1 MKNKLK
7 LLSAICLISM
17 VTIQAQSTDRR
28 ENLKFGVKAGINV
41 SNIWDSQNQEFTA
54 DSKVGFAGGIFLG
67 IPIGSFLGLQ
77 PEILISQKGFKG
89 SGTLLGSPYSTSRT
103 TTYLDIT
110 LQLQLN
116 PAPFITLLAGPQ
128 FSYLL
133 KQKDTYT
140 YGSNSTEQEQE
151 FNNENI
157 RKNILGLVGGVDLIF
172 GHLVLSGRI
181 GRDLQRN
188 NGDGTSL
195 TPRYKNQWMQFT
207 AGVEF

>member
-17 VTIQAQSTDRR
+17 VTIHAQSTDRR

-54 DSKVGFAGGIFLG
+54 DSKVGFAGGILLG

-103 TTYLDIT
+103 TTYLDIP
-110 LQLQLN
+110 LQLQLK

-172 GHLVLSGRI
+172 GHLALSGRI

>member
-17 VTIQAQSTDRR
+17 VTIHAQSTDRR

-89 SGTLLGSPYSTSRT
+89 SGKMLGSPYSTSRT
-103 TTYLDIT
+103 TTYLDIP
-110 LQLQLN
+110 LQLQLK
-116 PAPFITLLAGPQ
+116 PAPFITLLAG
-128 FSYLL
+128 SVLL
-133 KQKDTYT
+133 
-140 YGSNSTEQEQE
+140 
-151 FNNENI
+151 
-157 RKNILGLVGGVDLIF
+157 
-172 GHLVLSGRI
+172 
-181 GRDLQRN
+181 
-188 NGDGTSL
+188 
-195 TPRYKNQWMQFT
+195 
-207 AGVEF
+207 

>member
-1 MKNKLK
+1 
-7 LLSAICLISM
+7 M
-17 VTIQAQSTDRR
+17 VTIHAQSTDRR

-103 TTYLDIT
+103 TTYLDIP
-110 LQLQLN
+110 LQLQLK

>member
-1 MKNKLK
+1 MKKKLK

-103 TTYLDIT
+103 TTYLDIP
-110 LQLQLN
+110 LQLQLK

-157 RKNILGLVGGVDLIF
+157 RKNILGLVGGIDLIF

>member
-17 VTIQAQSTDRR
+17 VTIHAQSTDRR

-103 TTYLDIT
+103 TTYLDIP
-110 LQLQLN
+110 LQLQLK

>member
-17 VTIQAQSTDRR
+17 VTIHAQSTDRR

>member
-103 TTYLDIT
+103 TTYLDIP
-110 LQLQLN
+110 LQLQLK

>member
-17 VTIQAQSTDRR
+17 VTIHAQSTDRR

-89 SGTLLGSPYSTSRT
+89 SGTLLGSP
-103 TTYLDIT
+103 I
-110 LQLQLN
+110 QQV
-116 PAPFITLLAGPQ
+116 GPP
-128 FSYLL
+128 
-133 KQKDTYT
+133 
-140 YGSNSTEQEQE
+140 
-151 FNNENI
+151 
-157 RKNILGLVGGVDLIF
+157 
-172 GHLVLSGRI
+172 
-181 GRDLQRN
+181 
-188 NGDGTSL
+188 L
-195 TPRYKNQWMQFT
+195 T
-207 AGVEF
+207 

>member
-1 MKNKLK
+1 MKKKLK

-103 TTYLDIT
+103 TTYLDIP
-110 LQLQLN
+110 LQLQLK

-195 TPRYKNQWMQFT
+195 TPRYKNQWMQFS

>member
-1 MKNKLK
+1 MKKKLN

-17 VTIQAQSTDRR
+17 VTIHAQSTDRR

-54 DSKVGFAGGIFLG
+54 DSKVGFAGGILLG

-103 TTYLDIT
+103 TTYLDIP
-110 LQLQLN
+110 LQLQLK
-116 PAPFITLLAGPQ
+116 PAPFITILAGPQ

-207 AGVEF
+207 AGIEF